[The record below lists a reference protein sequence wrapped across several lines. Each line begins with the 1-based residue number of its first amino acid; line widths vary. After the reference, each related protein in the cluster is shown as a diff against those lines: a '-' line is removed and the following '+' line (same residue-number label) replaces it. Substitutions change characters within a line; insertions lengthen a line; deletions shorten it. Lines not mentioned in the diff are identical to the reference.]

1 MNKADLALAYSEG
14 QKAERKKTIKLINEL
29 LLKYYEDGA
38 DEFARQLEFA
48 LSETNAGVK
57 E

>member
-38 DEFARQLEFA
+38 DEFARHLEFA
-48 LSETNAGVK
+48 LSEKGDVK
-57 E
+57 NG